1 MNKHY
6 KNILIF
12 IFVIINCIEITN
24 CYNASA
30 CIKEVE
36 NNINVQDRLE
46 KIKAKGVLTVAS
58 SNEEAVFFIDPNTNE
73 IKGIEG
79 EIITEA
85 AKRLGIN
92 KVQIK
97 VVPFDKLFTQ
107 LYEDDEIDIIADQIY
122 VTDERK
128 KKMLFTNKWYKD
140 FEGIITPKVSPIVF
154 KEDLI
159 NASKVGVQVGTVKEE
174 FAKKLKEEGKIK
186 EVVLFPNQ
194 KELLA
199 AVNAGKVDA
208 GISDAIT
215 VTYALLKDKSLYL
228 KVLSTK
234 ENKPELPGEVAAA
247 VRKSDVT
254 LANAINE
261 VVDEMKRKGIVLDIL
276 KKYGL
281 NESFYISV
289 EDEK

>member
-1 MNKHY
+1 M
-6 KNILIF
+6 
-12 IFVIINCIEITN
+12 
-24 CYNASA
+24 
-30 CIKEVE
+30 VE

-261 VVDEMKRKGIVLDIL
+261 VVDEMKSKGIVLDIL

-289 EDEK
+289 KDEK